1 MFARS
6 NEFEREWIE
15 LFYVPSLLFW
25 QPPRFQRSLQCL
37 AQRSRF
43 HLFQPNNQ
51 YLGTKVGAS
60 LPERRPHNLV
70 LQRLS
75 TLGYGLPFGYA
86 PQQLV
91 DREYAR
97 RVFVNMV
104 GVVRGQGA
112 TRQCCPGY
120 CDKTKEHCQEHTVD
134 LRFHRLFFFLQSVRN
149 EMSCPHCL
157 IVGRRE
163 HF

>member
-75 TLGYGLPFGYA
+75 TLGYGLPFGHA

-104 GVVRGQGA
+104 GVVRGQSF
-112 TRQCCPGY
+112 RVILS
-120 CDKTKEHCQEHTVD
+120 DNHLVD
-134 LRFHRLFFFLQSVRN
+134 LCCSHIYQSFQRSIRN
-149 EMSCPHCL
+149 PNS
-157 IVGRRE
+157 RE
-163 HF
+163 GSEILP